1 MSGVTT
7 LLFWLGGV
15 LCESLSEITLKVCG
29 IGDIAKLDV
38 NAYLSLE
45 VLREELE
52 LGQIDKHTYCQK
64 VAQELSCQM
73 TGTEMDI
80 QIKEAVAIREN
91 VLDVINALPDGYLC
105 WIVCN
110 FPREWFSV
118 LEGQLYQ
125 GGKLNKDNLIFS
137 TDSQLQKMTPD
148 IFSYLIKRVREPKES
163 VLMID
168 SDYRRAVSAVKHD
181 YNAALFVDARRLQ
194 REFALRRISE
204 RTDQMERANV
214 VDYIRREGA

>member
-15 LCESLSEITLKVCG
+15 LCEPLSEITLKVCG

-38 NAYLSLE
+38 TAYLSLE
-45 VLREELE
+45 VLREELA
-52 LGQIDKHTYCQK
+52 LGQIDQHAYCQK
-64 VAQELSCQM
+64 VAQEISCQM
-73 TGTEMDI
+73 TGTEMEI
-80 QIKEAVAIREN
+80 QIKEAFAIREN
-91 VLDVINALPDGYLC
+91 VLDIINALPNGYQC
-105 WIVCN
+105 WIVCD
-110 FPREWFSV
+110 FPRAWFSV
-118 LEGQLYQ
+118 LERELYQ
-125 GGKLNKDNLIFS
+125 GGRLNKSNLIFS

-148 IFSYLIKRVREPKES
+148 IYSYLIQQVREPKEA

-168 SDYRRAVSAVKHD
+168 GDYRRAVSAVKHG
-181 YNAALFVDARRLQ
+181 YNAALFVDARRLR

-204 RTDQMERANV
+204 RTDQMERASV